1 MDHVLPVFLFLSVAT
16 FSFFSFLAV
25 AFWSDSRRRERE
37 AYYRKETLNRITESP
52 IERATAALEF
62 LRQEDLRGHQKRQEG
77 LKVAGLVTAGVGIGL
92 TIALYSVGER
102 PEFMLGTIPLT
113 IGLALLGYA
122 YLLAR
127 RP

>member
-16 FSFFSFLAV
+16 FSFFSFLAIAV
-25 AFWSDSRRRERE
+25 WSDSRRRERE
-37 AYYRKETLNRITESP
+37 AYYRKETLNRIAESP

-62 LRQEDLRGHQKRQEG
+62 LRQEDLRRQQKWQEG

-92 TIALYSVGER
+92 TIALYAVGER

-127 RP
+127 RL